1 MSMRTWLFLA
11 ACGGF
16 LSVAVGAFAAHGVS
30 DPRAVELLK
39 TGATYAFMHSLAVF
53 ACAVTV
59 GLGGARARH
68 APAFFLGGV
77 VLFSGS
83 LFALAAG
90 APTLTGAIT
99 PLGGLGFLVG
109 WAILAWACLSIDR
122 KAPLP

>member
-1 MSMRTWLFLA
+1 MRTWLFLA

-16 LSVAVGAFAAHGVS
+16 LSVAIGAFAAHGVS

-53 ACAVTV
+53 ACAVV
-59 GLGGARARH
+59 ISLGGTRARL
-68 APAFFLGGV
+68 APPFFLVGV

-90 APTLTGAIT
+90 APSLTGVIT
-99 PLGGLGFLVG
+99 PFGGLGFLIG
-109 WAILAWACLSIDR
+109 WAILAWACLAIDR
-122 KAPLP
+122 KTPPA

>member
-1 MSMRTWLFLA
+1 MTMRIWLFLA

-30 DPRAVELLK
+30 EPRAVELLK

-53 ACAVTV
+53 ACAVV
-59 GLGGARARH
+59 IGLGGAKARY

-90 APTLTGAIT
+90 APSLIGAIT
-99 PLGGLGFLVG
+99 PLGGLGFLIG
-109 WAILAWACLSIDR
+109 WAVLAWACLSIAR
-122 KAPLP
+122 ESPLP